1 MTTLS
6 REAPELTATT
16 EAAAAVA
23 TRNDGKAFERRFA
36 GLMRERLRVR
46 RTRLRVQVKG
56 KVGSRPHE
64 CDVHGEAYSP
74 IWDVISYLGIAVG
87 LLAVACVVQSWFP
100 DEAARLGVASVWLTR
115 LSSAIEARATIIHP
129 GVAKYAA
136 AILGI
141 GCSLLASH
149 AKDRVERHIWTECK
163 DRRSTIKRKD
173 ITDLASTVANV
184 RAEDS
189 GAPWTPDEVWFAST
203 SKFDQDALAFA
214 RELRI
219 RCLHVTGDGTIV
231 ELTSGR

>member
-1 MTTLS
+1 MTTPT
-6 REAPELTATT
+6 RETT
-16 EAAAAVA
+16 EPTPTTEPTAAVT

-36 GLMRERLRVR
+36 ALMRERLGVR

-56 KVGSRPHE
+56 KVGARPHE
-64 CDVHGEAYSP
+64 CDVHGEVYSP
-74 IWDVISYLGIAVG
+74 IWDVVSYLGIAVT
-87 LLAVACVVQSWFP
+87 LLAFACLFQSWFP
-100 DEAARLGVASVWLTR
+100 EEAARLGIANVWLTR
-115 LSSAIEARATIIHP
+115 LATGIEARATIIHP
-129 GVAKYAA
+129 SVSQYAV

-141 GCSLLASH
+141 GCSLLAGH

-163 DRRSTIKRKD
+163 DRRSTVKRKD

-189 GAPWTPDEVWFAST
+189 GAPWRPDEIWFAST

-219 RCLHVTGDGTIV
+219 RCLQVAADGTIV
-231 ELTSGR
+231 ELTTGR